1 MPAITIVGVPESIE
15 RELRARLA
23 GNQLAVVIVGCGEQ
37 PTGPFLEISQE
48 TWQAT
53 IAALRSAFRTAQAAA
68 TELVGGGHPGRVVML
83 VPTAS
88 LRPVHG
94 AALLATAGGFLTTIG
109 QVGAAELG
117 PAGVTVNVVAHGWL
131 EGAPAALIDGVPVGR
146 LTRPADIAGAVSYLA
161 SEEAAYVN
169 GAVLAVDGGF
179 WITKTAGG
187 SPFGR

>member
-1 MPAITIVGVPESIE
+1 MDTFTTVGLPDPVEQ
-15 RELRARLA
+15 ELRTRLA
-23 GNQLAVVIVGCGEQ
+23 GSELAVVVVGCAEL

-48 TWQAT
+48 AWRST
-53 IAALRSAFRTAQAAA
+53 IAVMRSSFRTAQAAA
-68 TELVGGGHPGRVVML
+68 AELVAEGRPGRVVML

-94 AALLATAGGFLTTIG
+94 TAMLATAGGFLTTIG

-117 PAGVTVNVVAHGWL
+117 ASGITVNIVAHGWL
-131 EGAPAALIDGVPVGR
+131 EGAPAALVDGVPVGR
-146 LTRPADIAGAVSYLA
+146 LTEPRDIAAAVAFLA
-161 SEEAAYVN
+161 SEEAAYIN